1 MICLKRRIFLPR
13 LAIAQRLT
21 EFYVLKE
28 YEVSYTKLVAVQVA
42 LIAQTLDKF
51 VHILEAIVCRVRLFC
66 FPIALLH
73 ECKKVLNRDAL
84 QLIYAA
90 TLLWGLS

>member
-13 LAIAQRLT
+13 LAIAQRLA
-21 EFYVLKE
+21 ELYMLKE
-28 YEVSYTKLVAVQVA
+28 YKVSYTKLVTVQVA
-42 LIAQTLDKF
+42 LIAQKLDKL
-51 VHILEAIVCRVRLFC
+51 VHILEAIVRRVRLFC

-73 ECKKVLNRDAL
+73 ESQKVLNRNAL

-90 TLLWGLS
+90 TLLWGFS